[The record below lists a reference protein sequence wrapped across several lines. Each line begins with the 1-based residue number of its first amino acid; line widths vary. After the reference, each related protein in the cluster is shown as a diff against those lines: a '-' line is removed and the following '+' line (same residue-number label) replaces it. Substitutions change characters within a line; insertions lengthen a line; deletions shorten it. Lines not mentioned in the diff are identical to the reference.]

1 MFSRYPTIN
10 DGFIAVAIFSMVEA
24 SYPADPEWASQ
35 GLALSSSWLTKATKL
50 ATFLRWLV
58 NTQQL
63 RKSIKQ
69 RWLTYYVENRQWITR
84 LRIWVDCDGQ
94 RRPSSSFIL
103 ATLSILEPQLNQL
116 LPLIVDLSSNP
127 DRIVMALGLNFNPDE
142 HPYVIER
149 MKQLVDDIDSMAV
162 APTEPSNGNVKL
174 LPAAP
179 HDVPLAPMPAPQS
192 IPLSTDPASLDIPLA
207 SANTASLLSK
217 MDEGCTGGRYRGR
230 PDDQG

>member
-1 MFSRYPTIN
+1 M
-10 DGFIAVAIFSMVEA
+10 
-24 SYPADPEWASQ
+24 
-35 GLALSSSWLTKATKL
+35 
-50 ATFLRWLV
+50 

-69 RWLTYYVENRQWITR
+69 RWLSYYADNRPWITR

-127 DRIVMALGLNFNPDE
+127 DRIVVALGLNFNPDE

-149 MKQLVDDIDSMAV
+149 LKHLEDDSDSLTDPNA
-162 APTEPSNGNVKL
+162 SNGNGNGTVKL
-174 LPAAP
+174 LPAGSPPVSLTTAQAP
-179 HDVPLAPMPAPQS
+179 QPVPSPEDLPLAA
-192 IPLSTDPASLDIPLA
+192 
-207 SANTASLLSK
+207 ANTASLLSK
-217 MDEGCTGGRYRGR
+217 MDEGCTGGRYRGK
-230 PDDQG
+230 PEEQG